1 MLLVLFLAQT
11 CFAATLQR
19 MDLPESEYPGL
30 LTISLLKTLHS
41 STLISPFSFTVTFIF
56 EDTCFTLIFTFTF
69 KNTALYRQPIA
80 VSDIS
85 IYICLINIRDG
96 SSKPVYGGVDR
107 LQALSSAKTG
117 CRSRFFMN

>member
-1 MLLVLFLAQT
+1 MLLDVCHLHLNSKLIYDLRYLSCKMFLLLFLAKT

-69 KNTALYRQPIA
+69 ENTALYP
-80 VSDIS
+80 DFHFHLLIS
-85 IYICLINIRDG
+85 LSPSLLKIL
-96 SSKPVYGGVDR
+96 
-107 LQALSSAKTG
+107 ALP
-117 CRSRFFMN
+117 